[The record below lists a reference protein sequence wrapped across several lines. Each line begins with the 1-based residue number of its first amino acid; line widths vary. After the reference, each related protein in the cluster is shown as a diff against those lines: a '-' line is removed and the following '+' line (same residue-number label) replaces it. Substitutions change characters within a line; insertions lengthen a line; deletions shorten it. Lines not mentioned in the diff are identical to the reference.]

1 MSSCEGEYMALS
13 EVGKELVWICNFL
26 TEIGIPFRR
35 PKIFCD
41 SSSAINW
48 AEDPVQHQRT
58 KHVELQYYYIRD
70 LVTDQVVDLYK
81 VGTADNISDPFT
93 KPTPTIIFNGHR
105 PYIMGW
111 EQVKFDT
118 EEK

>member
-1 MSSCEGEYMALS
+1 MALS

-35 PKIFCD
+35 PRIFCD